1 MTADP
6 SKTRPGPASS
16 SKPSRALRAGLAVVV
31 AAVAGVAMLYG
42 MKGQGGKETAAADC
56 AGAQSLSASL
66 APFAKGQVA
75 AMSLRKQPAPVT
87 PISFQTADGSPRTLA
102 DFKGK
107 TVLFNLWATWCVP
120 CREEMPALDKLQ
132 AQYGGERFEV
142 VAVNI
147 DTTRLDRRHTFLRE
161 VGVSHLNF
169 YADPSADL
177 YKILQKAHGVTGLPT
192 TFLIDSKSCLLG
204 AMAGGADWASP
215 DAFALIEAALRQ

>member
-6 SKTRPGPASS
+6 SKTRPGPAPT
-16 SKPSRALRAGLAVVV
+16 KPSRALRAGLAVVV
-31 AAVAGVAMLYG
+31 AAVAGVAVLYG
-42 MKGQGGKETAAADC
+42 IKGQGSKETALTDC
-56 AGAQSLSASL
+56 GGAEAKLATL
-66 APFAKGQVA
+66 APLAKGQVA
-75 AMSLRKQPAPVT
+75 AMSMRKQAVPVT
-87 PISFQTADGSPRTLA
+87 PIQFQAGDGSPRTLA

-120 CREEMPALDKLQ
+120 CREEMPALDQLQ
-132 AQYGGERFEV
+132 ARFGGEGFEV

-192 TFLIDSKSCLLG
+192 TFLIDSRSCLLG

-215 DAFALIEAALRQ
+215 DAFFLIEAALRR

>member
-1 MTADP
+1 VKKALVIAFGAALAAALAFAVLYGT
-6 SKTRPGPASS
+6 KGPGGNQAQACAGTEKVLASM
-16 SKPSRALRAGLAVVV
+16 KPLAKGEV
-31 AAVAGVAMLYG
+31 AAVQVPKASQIIPDLAFAGPD
-42 MKGQGGKETAAADC
+42 GQAT
-56 AGAQSLSASL
+56 SLSAL
-66 APFAKGQVA
+66 
-75 AMSLRKQPAPVT
+75 
-87 PISFQTADGSPRTLA
+87 
-102 DFKGK
+102 KGK
-107 TVLFNLWATWCVP
+107 TLLVNLWATWCVP

-161 VGVSHLNF
+161 GGVSHLNF

>member
-6 SKTRPGPASS
+6 SKTGPGPAST
-16 SKPSRALRAGLAVVV
+16 KPSRALRAGLAVVV
-31 AAVAGVAMLYG
+31 AALAGAAVLYG
-42 MKGQGGKETAAADC
+42 MKGQGGKETANTDC
-56 AGAQSLSASL
+56 AGAGPQLASL
-66 APFAKGQVA
+66 APLAKGQVA
-75 AMSLRKQPAPVT
+75 AMSLRKQAAPVT
-87 PISFQTADGSPRTLA
+87 PIQFQAADGSPRTLA

-132 AQYGGERFEV
+132 AKFGGDRFEV

-147 DTTRLDRRHTFLRE
+147 DTTRLERRHTFLRE
-161 VGVSHLNF
+161 VGVSHLGF

-204 AMAGGADWASP
+204 SMAGGADWASP